1 MLKKYSWLK
10 ILRISALNGKG
21 VKNLN
26 TVIYDLHKQ
35 LSTRITTHELNILF
49 REIWT
54 KKPPH
59 PFRVSRAKLKYVTQ
73 YDVYPPSFSFI
84 LSGRVPINYQ
94 NFIDNRL
101 RDTYNFDNICFN
113 IKFKN

>member
-1 MLKKYSWLK
+1 MGSLKEDEKLFINKNITSLLKKYSWLK

-26 TVIYDLHKQ
+26 TVIYDLQKQ

-59 PFRVSRAKLKYVTQ
+59 PFRGRRAKLKICDTVRCLS
-73 YDVYPPSFSFI
+73 SFVQFY
-84 LSGRVPINYQ
+84 L
-94 NFIDNRL
+94 
-101 RDTYNFDNICFN
+101 
-113 IKFKN
+113 KW